1 MFVVFSFSYS
11 DNRGFKDVSFRKVSA
26 EVIRN
31 KQTIIP
37 FTITGI
43 EINSTNENDS
53 FVIDENIPNVPNN
66 YSKIQDL
73 KIINI
78 TSGIKSGNKVINF
91 NGKGTIKF
99 DLSGK
104 LILGPK
110 DTEQTKVEIAIGH
123 KIDDYSKFVS
133 LNLTN
138 YITFISHVEVKV
150 NKDMNLG
157 TGIAGTT
164 LDTHGNGGYAVVEVT
179 GEVGKNIKLSII
191 DYKNIKISNG
201 KDSLSVEVK
210 FDENQSTDPYIFRQ
224 TLPFSSPSNEYTSNI
239 DNIKIHGS
247 CKSNTGS
254 RGVYKGSFTVRVEY
268 DD

>member
-11 DNRGFKDVSFRKVSA
+11 NNGGFKNVSFGKVSA

-43 EINSTNENDS
+43 EINSANVNDS

-73 KIINI
+73 KITNI
-78 TSGIKSGNKVINF
+78 TSGSKSGNKVINF
-91 NGKGTIKF
+91 NGKDTIKF

-104 LILGPK
+104 LILSPK

-123 KIDDYSKFVS
+123 KIDTYSKFVS

-150 NKDMNLG
+150 NRHMDLG
-157 TGIAGTT
+157 IGIAGAGTT
-164 LDTHGNGGYAVVEVT
+164 LDTRNNGGYALVEVT
-179 GEVGKNIKLSII
+179 GEAGKNIKLSIVEPQ
-191 DYKNIKISNG
+191 NIKISNG
-201 KDSLSVEVK
+201 KDSLPVEVA
-210 FDENQSTDPYIFRQ
+210 FANSTEPHIFKQ
-224 TLPFSSPSNEYTSNI
+224 TIPRNNNDYTNAI
-239 DNIKIHGS
+239 ENIKIHGKCTATANS
-247 CKSNTGS
+247 RGTYTGS
-254 RGVYKGSFTVRVEY
+254 FIVRVEY
-268 DD
+268 ND